1 MLIGRR
7 PSRKGDYA
15 QAEFYC
21 LIGWW
26 QSILTL
32 AAQVIE
38 SDDDDS
44 KEEVA
49 ATRNGKEATATAT
62 AAAAAAPSPALNGSD
77 ELKAS
82 TKKRIRLEEM
92 VLKPAKKTSSPRHE
106 TPAAA
111 AAAAAAAVPIVPT
124 ASAAPKKMR
133 PTVKELLQQKREKE
147 KDVEMKEPA
156 AAAAASKSTSDSS
169 NSSDSD
175 SDSSDSDSDSG
186 SDGEADDAKESAR
199 GESTEEVKTL
209 PNGLSPTLLAA
220 LEDIRKAAAASS
232 EQGKCRFFSGEVN
245 RLLLS
250 WVYAPLF
257 VRSDASNHPTKFSCD
272 IFYPNPNR
280 TTWGHNP

>member
-106 TPAAA
+106 TPAA

-272 IFYPNPNR
+272 IFYPNLNR